1 MYDEIR
7 TRFAPSPTGP
17 LHIGSARTALFN
29 WLYCKKNSGKFILRI
44 EDSDRGRSREEFEID
59 IADGLAWL
67 GLSWDEGPETPD
79 VYGPYRQSERQ
90 EIYKKYIDKLLES
103 KKAYYCYCTEEE
115 LETERQE
122 QEKKHLPPRYS
133 GRCKNLSREELA
145 KFKAEGRKPAIRF
158 EIPTNNHG
166 KIKFK
171 DIIHGEIEFDS
182 SLIGDFIIV
191 KASGEPIFLLTNIID
206 DAEMKISHVIRG
218 DDHLSNTPKQ
228 IMLADALDLL
238 TPDYAHLP
246 MILNP
251 DRTKLSKRKNPT
263 SLTRDFRDKGY
274 LPEAMINFLAFLG
287 WTPKAKMKIS
297 TDDKIEEFFTL
308 DELVDEFDLSQVSKS
323 PAIFDEKKLD
333 YLNGYYIRKMSLGD
347 LAKSCM
353 PYLIHAGLIKKE
365 DGKILDVIGLVQ
377 ERMKK
382 LSEAPELT
390 SFFFQKP
397 KYDKELLIAKNSDK
411 STTQKALLESKKILE
426 KETDFSCDSIEQLLR
441 ALADKI
447 NIPAGKILWPIRVA
461 LSGKAASPGV
471 FELIEFFQKQET
483 LERIQSAIDMLQ

>member
-17 LHIGSARTALFN
+17 LHLGSARTALFN

-115 LETERQE
+115 LEAERQE

-133 GRCKNLSREELA
+133 GHCKNLSREELA
-145 KFKAEGRKPAIRF
+145 KFKAENRKPSIRF

-191 KASGEPIFLLTNIID
+191 KNSGEPIFLLTNIID

-238 TPDYAHLP
+238 IPDYAHLP

-263 SLTRDFRDKGY
+263 SLTHDFRDKGY

-287 WTPKAKMKIS
+287 WTPKAKMKTS
-297 TDDKIEEFFTL
+297 ADDKTEEFFTL

-347 LAKSCM
+347 LAKNCM
-353 PYLIHAGLIKKE
+353 PYLIRAGLIKKE

-471 FELIEFFQKQET
+471 FELIEYFQKQET